1 MAVKLRLQRL
11 GKKKQPF
18 YRIVAADSRSPR
30 DGKFIEVVGTYNPR
44 TNPPEVLIK
53 EDKAIKWLKNGA
65 QPTDTV
71 RSLFRK
77 EGILLKYHLMRKKV
91 EIEKIE
97 ETLQQFKARREENL
111 KKRRKKPKAKK
122 KKKGASEVKG
132 AASEG

>member
-44 TNPPEVLIK
+44 FNPPEVVIK
-53 EDKAIKWLKNGA
+53 EVKALKWLKNGA

-71 RSLFRK
+71 RSLLKK
-77 EGILLKYHLMRKKV
+77 EGILLKYHLLRKK
-91 EIEKIE
+91 
-97 ETLQQFKARREENL
+97 
-111 KKRRKKPKAKK
+111 
-122 KKKGASEVKG
+122 G
-132 AASEG
+132 